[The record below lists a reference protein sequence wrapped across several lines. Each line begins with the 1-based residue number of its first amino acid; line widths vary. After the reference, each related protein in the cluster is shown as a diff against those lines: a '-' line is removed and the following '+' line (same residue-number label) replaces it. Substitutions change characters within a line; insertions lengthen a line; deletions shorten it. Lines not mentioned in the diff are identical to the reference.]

1 MLDKIAEKAAELKRI
16 MPDDPQLKDWL
27 RQSDLWCWLYSY
39 FRISGQVVSR
49 SSVASMVSGEL
60 KEDIALSLYAFAGRY
75 RDVYYD
81 MSSCLAMDADLDAK
95 TLSRW
100 AGMLTDPQEP
110 RREGSLYR
118 LNSPII
124 YEWEHIPPHFKDLPK
139 YTEELLKNS
148 RELLRVKDPIELA
161 ARMHME
167 LNRLYPYGEDTVLMS
182 MTALLY
188 CILRL
193 GLPAPELSIG
203 DIEYN
208 KMAVKYFEDRD
219 IEPFADMLKRSIFNR
234 LDQVLGIIK
243 QAAENAVQN
252 EQEQR

>member
-1 MLDKIAEKAAELKRI
+1 
-16 MPDDPQLKDWL
+16 
-27 RQSDLWCWLYSY
+27 
-39 FRISGQVVSR
+39 
-49 SSVASMVSGEL
+49 
-60 KEDIALSLYAFAGRY
+60 
-75 RDVYYD
+75 
-81 MSSCLAMDADLDAK
+81 
-95 TLSRW
+95 
-100 AGMLTDPQEP
+100 
-110 RREGSLYR
+110 
-118 LNSPII
+118 
-124 YEWEHIPPHFKDLPK
+124 
-139 YTEELLKNS
+139 
-148 RELLRVKDPIELA
+148 
-161 ARMHME
+161 ME

-243 QAAENAVQN
+243 QAAENAGQN